1 VKNPAP
7 RARRL
12 VRTLVGATTVAL
24 LATTGTA
31 YGYVPGVDTSHYQH
45 NPSLDWQKA
54 ANDGVEFAFLKATE
68 GTSYRDPYFKAD
80 WAATAKAG
88 IYRGAYH
95 FARPSTQRGDAV
107 READFFADTIG
118 TQTTRGTLP
127 PVLDLETTG
136 GLSDQQLIN
145 WTRDFLVEL
154 QAKTGRNPII
164 YVSPYFWKD
173 NVGNSSAF
181 HDYPLW
187 VAHYTTNSQPMI
199 PGGWPTWSFWQ
210 TTSSGRISGI
220 SGNVDK
226 DLFNGTMSQLQRF
239 ALDHTRT
246 ATELSLQASN
256 VAPTVGQD
264 VTFSGRLTD
273 DAGHGLAAQQV
284 TLQFTPQGSTTR
296 TTVATLKTGR
306 HGGFRT
312 TLPVSQAGSYR
323 AHFSRT
329 AGYRVR
335 NSAPVSVTL
344 TPLSPDLT
352 LAPSTTS
359 TTAGSP
365 LGLSGSLTQGD
376 GGLANRHVTLFRRV
390 DGTTTWARLGTVTTD
405 SSGTYQLD
413 TTAMHT
419 ATYRAKYAGETGYRS
434 ARAGAGPVTVRRNPS
449 DISFAV
455 SDDAPYLNQRVS
467 MSGQLVTGTR
477 PVANRPVDI
486 QQKLP
491 DSSRWRTVAT
501 ATTDAAGHYSF
512 RQRVDTASS
521 FRALFR
527 ADSLYAR
534 SASSPAALQ
543 ISPPRRTHTTLTA
556 RRTEIRAGRS
566 LMLHGRLTA
575 GGDGLARTVRL
586 WERLP
591 GHTAWHF
598 VYRTATVLPDG
609 TCKISVSPRTTTIY
623 RLIFNGGTRLAHSQ
637 DGLRI
642 TVS

>member
-1 VKNPAP
+1 MKNPAP
-7 RARRL
+7 RSRRL

-24 LATTGTA
+24 LATTGAA

-54 ANDGVEFAFLKATE
+54 ANDGVKFAFLKATE

-107 READFFADTIG
+107 READYFAATIG

-136 GLSDQQLIN
+136 GLSDRQLIN
-145 WTRDFLVEL
+145 WTKDFLVEL
-154 QAKTGRNPII
+154 QAKTGRDPII

-187 VAHYTTNSQPMI
+187 VAHYTSNSQPMV

-246 ATELSLQASN
+246 PTELSLQASN
-256 VAPTVGQD
+256 VAPTIGQD

-273 DAGHGLAAQQV
+273 DAGRGLAAQRV

-296 TTVATLKTGR
+296 TTVATLQTGSD
-306 HGGFRT
+306 GGFST

-329 AGYRVR
+329 ADYRVR
-335 NSAPVSVTL
+335 NSTPVAVTL

-365 LGLSGSLTQGD
+365 LDLTGSLTQGD
-376 GGLANRHVTLFRRV
+376 GGLANRHVTIFRRV

-405 SSGTYQLD
+405 SSGAYQLD

-419 ATYRAKYAGETGYRS
+419 AIYRAKYAGETGYRS
-434 ARAGAGPVTVRRNPS
+434 ASAGAGPVTVRRNPS
-449 DISFAV
+449 AINFAV

-467 MSGQLVTGTR
+467 MSGQLVTGTK
-477 PVANRPVDI
+477 PVANRSVDI

-491 DSSRWRTVAT
+491 DSSRWRTVAA
-501 ATTDAAGHYSF
+501 ATTDSTGHYSYQ
-512 RQRVDTASS
+512 QRIDMASS

-534 SASSPAALQ
+534 SASSAAALQ

-566 LMLHGRLTA
+566 LILHGRLTA

-591 GHTAWHF
+591 GHSKWHF

-609 TCKISVSPRTTTIY
+609 TCKISASPRTTTIY
-623 RLIFNGGTRLAHSQ
+623 RLIFHGGTRLAHSQ